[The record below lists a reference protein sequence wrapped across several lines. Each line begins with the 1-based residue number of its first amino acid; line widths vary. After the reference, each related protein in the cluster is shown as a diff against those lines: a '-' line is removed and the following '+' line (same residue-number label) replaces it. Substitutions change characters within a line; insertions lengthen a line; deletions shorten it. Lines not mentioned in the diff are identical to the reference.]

1 MDLKE
6 LFRKKM
12 VPGLLALLLVFGAA
26 FVPLTA
32 HAAEVEEGGWL
43 NYAKE
48 LKLGE
53 AVMDSIKEQDY
64 YGGIEGAAGDDKYY
78 WKIYEFTMPQDGLLD
93 MYLESKEGAYLSTA
107 SAYDGFAVFDG
118 EDPDNLIWR
127 SCKNSCKVKKNFSS
141 SRAMYYGS
149 TQISLSE
156 GDYYFAIRQKKTYD
170 SQYYLTMSYQKPVV
184 NVTSITLNRKK
195 LEIKDGVSKTLKA
208 TILPSNATDKTVE
221 WSSSEPSVASVSTK
235 GVVKGIAAGT
245 TTITAASA
253 DGEISAACEVTVT
266 CDHKYKTTITRAT
279 PKKEGKKVVKCSKCK
294 DRTTTKIYAASN
306 VNLSKA
312 TYSRNGKAHKPSVS
326 VKNSKGK
333 ALKAGRDYTIT
344 YPGSTENVGKYT
356 VTVKF
361 KGNYTGTVKKTFTV
375 VPKST
380 SITKLQPRKRGF
392 TVTWKK
398 QKDQSTG
405 YEVAYSTN
413 SKFSKGSTT
422 TAVISK
428 NTRLSRK
435 VSKLVRGRIYYVRV
449 RVYTNTELGKK
460 GKALYSDWSK
470 VRAVVVN

>member
-1 MDLKE
+1 MNLKE

-12 VPGLLALLLVFGAA
+12 APGLLALMLMVFGAA

-32 HAAEVEEGGWL
+32 HAEGWL
-43 NYAKE
+43 DYAEE
-48 LKLGE
+48 LQLGE
-53 AVMDSIKEQDY
+53 AAMNSIKEQDY
-64 YGGIEGAAGDDKYY
+64 RGGIEGTAGDSLYY
-78 WKIYEFTMPQDGLLD
+78 WKIYEFSMPQDGLLD
-93 MYLESKEGAYLSTA
+93 MYLESEEGAYLSVA
-107 SAYDGFAVFDG
+107 SAYDGFAIFDG

-127 SCKNSCKVKKNFSS
+127 SCKSDCKVKKNFSS
-141 SRAMYYGS
+141 ARAMYYGS
-149 TQISLSE
+149 AQISLKE
-156 GDYYFAIRQKKTYD
+156 GDYYFAIRQQKTYD
-170 SQYYLTMSYQKPVV
+170 EQYYLTLSYQKPTV
-184 NVTSITLNRKK
+184 NVSSITLNRKK
-195 LEIKDGVSKTLKA
+195 LEIKDGVSRTLKA

-221 WSSSEPSVASVSTK
+221 WSSSEPSVATVSTK
-235 GVVKGIAAGT
+235 GVVTGVVAGT
-245 TTITAASA
+245 TTITATSA
-253 DGEISAACEVTVT
+253 DGEISAACQVTVV
-266 CDHKYKTTITRAT
+266 CDHKYKTTISLAG
-279 PKKEGKKVVKCSKCK
+279 PKKDGCKVVKCSKCK
-294 DRTTTKIYAASN
+294 DKTTTKIYAASN
-306 VNLSKA
+306 VKLSKV

-344 YPGSTENVGKYT
+344 YPDSTENVGRYS

-380 SITKLQPRKRGF
+380 SITKLQPKKRGF

-398 QKDQSTG
+398 QTDQSTG

-413 SKFSKGSTT
+413 SKFSKGNTT
-422 TAVISK
+422 TTMISK

-435 VSKLVRGRIYYVRV
+435 VSKLVKGRIYYVRV

-470 VRAVVVN
+470 VKAVVVK